1 MIADITARE
10 RNRII
15 ACFIGL
21 AVLWLFAASRLYI
34 NTSWSDDAWGYVLL
48 PLGTPAIGDRVLF
61 KPPLAVDAEV
71 PYLKTVR
78 GLPGAQVS
86 VNGDRMVSVDGTVL
100 GRAKTNALDGR
111 TLEAVAPGIV
121 PDGHYY
127 LHADHID
134 SHDSRYAEIG
144 LVPRERILGRA
155 LALPDLPWL
164 GLEGPLVGP
173 QDEPAGIPAVQS
185 DPFFTNAP
193 EHARGLAP
201 GHAGGNPEEEVRP

>member
-15 ACFIGL
+15 ACFMGL

-100 GRAKTNALDGR
+100 GRKPRPMPSTAERSKPWRLGSCPMATIICTPITSTAMI
-111 TLEAVAPGIV
+111 AVTPRSAWCRASAFSGGPSRCRICPGSV
-121 PDGHYY
+121 
-127 LHADHID
+127 
-134 SHDSRYAEIG
+134 SK
-144 LVPRERILGRA
+144 
-155 LALPDLPWL
+155 
-164 GLEGPLVGP
+164 
-173 QDEPAGIPAVQS
+173 
-185 DPFFTNAP
+185 
-193 EHARGLAP
+193 
-201 GHAGGNPEEEVRP
+201 VRW